1 MTAPTVQAF
10 INFSTG
16 PSFAQ
21 AMILDT
27 GILGTNILADAA
39 AVIVDV
45 SDQIN
50 AISIQR
56 GRNAQAD
63 QFQAGTLSLRILDQ
77 NGDFNPQNV
86 SGPYYNLLQPMV
98 KVSIVA
104 TSLSVTYPLFS
115 GFITNYLTTQ
125 PNNSVD
131 TLNYT
136 TIQAVDAM
144 RLVQMAQ
151 ITTVAGSSAGDLTS
165 TRVSQILDQISWP
178 ATMRSIETGLS
189 TVQANPNTAT
199 TALSAAQKCELV
211 EFGAFYVDASGSF
224 VFKNRTTTS
233 TSVSGAPRVFNDN
246 GSNLHYFNADWVL
259 NDVLVYNQASVTPT
273 GGTAQV
279 VVNAASV
286 TKYFAHSYNQTAT
299 MFSSDADA
307 LQYAQAYIASR
318 AETSIRCDALIL
330 DLYYPD
336 DAMVLAALELDFF
349 DPVTVSTTQPG
360 GSILT
365 KTLQI
370 FGVNYQISPNSWRQT
385 FTTLEPIIDSFILDS
400 TLYGILDTSVLSY

>member
-27 GILGTNILADAA
+27 GILGTNVLADAT

-63 QFQAGTLSLRILDQ
+63 QFQAGTLSLRIIDQ

-98 KVSIVA
+98 KVSITA
-104 TSLSVTYPLFS
+104 TSLGITYPLFS

-125 PNNSVD
+125 PNNSID

-307 LQYAQAYIASR
+307 LQYAQAYIGSR
-318 AETSIRCDALIL
+318 AETSIRCDALLL

-336 DAMVLAALELDFF
+336 AAMVLAALELDFF
-349 DPVTVSTTQPG
+349 DPVTISTTQPG

-365 KTLQI
+365 KTLQV

-385 FTTLEPIIDSFILDS
+385 FTTLEPIIDSFILNS

>member
-27 GILGTNILADAA
+27 GILDTNILADAA

-45 SDQIN
+45 SNLIN

-86 SGPYYNLLQPMV
+86 SGPYYNLLNPMV
-98 KVSIVA
+98 KVLITA
-104 TSLSVTYPLFS
+104 TSLNVTYPLFS

-125 PNNSVD
+125 PNESIE
-131 TLNYT
+131 TLAYT

-151 ITTVAGSSAGDLTS
+151 ITTVAGSTAGDLTS
-165 TRVSQILDQISWP
+165 TRVGLILDQISWP
-178 ATMRSIETGLS
+178 ASMREIETGLS
-189 TVQANPNTAT
+189 TVQANPNTAI

-233 TSVSGAPRVFNDN
+233 TSVSGTPRVFNDN
-246 GSNLHYFNADWVL
+246 GTNLPYFNADWVL
-259 NDVLVYNQASVTPT
+259 NDVLVYNQASVTRT
-273 GGTAQV
+273 GGTAQT
-279 VVNAASV
+279 VVNAPSV

-318 AETSIRCDALIL
+318 AETSVRCDSLIL

-336 DAMVLAALELDFF
+336 AAMVLAALELDFF

-365 KTLQI
+365 KTLQV
-370 FGVNYQISPNSWRQT
+370 FGVNYQITPNSWKQN
-385 FTTLEPIIDSFILDS
+385 FTTLEAIIDSFILDYS
-400 TLYGILDTSVLSY
+400 ELDDATSILSY

>member
-1 MTAPTVQAF
+1 MTAPTVQAY

-27 GILGTNILADAA
+27 GILDTNILADAA

-125 PNNSVD
+125 PNNSID

-165 TRVSQILDQISWP
+165 TRISQILDQISWP

-336 DAMVLAALELDFF
+336 AAMVLAALELDFF
-349 DPVTVSTTQPG
+349 DPVTVNTTQPG
-360 GSILT
+360 GSVLS
-365 KTLQI
+365 KTLQV

-385 FTTLEPIIDSFILDS
+385 FTTLEPIIDSFILNS

>member
-27 GILGTNILADAA
+27 GILDTNILADAA

-98 KVSIVA
+98 KVQITA
-104 TSLSVTYPLFS
+104 TSLGVTYPLFS

-125 PNNSVD
+125 PNNSID

-233 TSVSGAPRVFNDN
+233 TSVSGTPKVFNDN
-246 GSNLHYFNADWVL
+246 GTNLHYFNADWVL

-336 DAMVLAALELDFF
+336 AAMVLAALELDFF

-365 KTLQI
+365 KTLQV

-385 FTTLEPIIDSFILDS
+385 FTTLEPIIDSFILNS

>member
-27 GILGTNILADAA
+27 GILDTNILADAA

-279 VVNAASV
+279 VVDAASV

-307 LQYAQAYIASR
+307 LEYAQAYIASR

-365 KTLQI
+365 KTLQV

>member
-1 MTAPTVQAF
+1 MTAPTVQAY

-27 GILGTNILADAA
+27 GILDTNILADAA

-125 PNNSVD
+125 PNNSID

-165 TRVSQILDQISWP
+165 TRISQILDQISWP

-336 DAMVLAALELDFF
+336 AAMVLAALELDFF
-349 DPVTVSTTQPG
+349 DPVTVNTTQPG
-360 GSILT
+360 GSVLS
-365 KTLQI
+365 KTLQV

-385 FTTLEPIIDSFILDS
+385 FTTLEPIIDSFQLNS

>member
-27 GILGTNILADAA
+27 GILDTNILADAA

-104 TSLSVTYPLFS
+104 TSLSITYPLFS

-125 PNNSVD
+125 PNNSID

-233 TSVSGAPRVFNDN
+233 TSVSGTPRVFNDN
-246 GSNLHYFNADWVL
+246 GSNLHYFTADWVL

-307 LQYAQAYIASR
+307 LNYATMYIASR
-318 AETSIRCDALIL
+318 AETSIRVDSLLL

-349 DPVTVSTTQPG
+349 DPVTVNTTQPG

-365 KTLQI
+365 KTLQV

-385 FTTLEPIIDSFILDS
+385 FTTLEPIIDSFILNS

>member
-1 MTAPTVQAF
+1 MTAPTVQAY

-16 PSFAQ
+16 PQTAQ

-27 GILGTNILADAA
+27 GILDTNILADAA

-63 QFQAGTLSLRILDQ
+63 QFQAGTLSLRILDTT
-77 NGDFNPQNV
+77 GSFNPQNL

-98 KVSIVA
+98 KVSITA
-104 TSLSVTYPLFS
+104 TSLNVVYPLFS

-125 PNNSVD
+125 PNNSAD

-151 ITTVAGSSAGDLTS
+151 ITTVSGSSAGDLTS

-211 EFGAFYVDASGSF
+211 EFGAFYVDPSGSF

-233 TSVSGAPRVFNDN
+233 TSVSGTPRVFNDN
-246 GSNLHYFNADWVL
+246 GTGLHYFNSDWLL
-259 NDVLVYNQASVTPT
+259 NDILIYNQASVTRT
-273 GGTAQV
+273 GGSAQV
-279 VVNAASV
+279 VVDAASV

-307 LQYAQAYIASR
+307 LDYATMYIASR

-349 DPVTVSTTQPG
+349 DPVTVNTTQPG

-365 KTLQI
+365 KTLQV

-385 FTTLEPIIDSFILDS
+385 FTTLEPIIDSFILNS

>member
-27 GILGTNILADAA
+27 GILDTNILADAA

-98 KVSIVA
+98 KVQITA
-104 TSLSVTYPLFS
+104 TSLSVVYPLFS

-125 PNNSVD
+125 PNNSAD

-178 ATMRSIETGLS
+178 ASMREIETGLS
-189 TVQANPNTAT
+189 TVQANPNTAI

-233 TSVSGAPRVFNDN
+233 TSVSGTPRVFNDN
-246 GSNLHYFNADWVL
+246 GTNLSYFNADWVL

-279 VVNAASV
+279 VVDAASV

-318 AETSIRCDALIL
+318 AETSIRCDSLLL

-336 DAMVLAALELDFF
+336 AAMVLAALELDFF

-365 KTLQI
+365 KTLQV
-370 FGVNYQISPNSWRQT
+370 FGVNYQITPNSWKQN
-385 FTTLEPIIDSFILDS
+385 FTTLEAIIDSFILDYS
-400 TLYGILDTSVLSY
+400 ELDDATSILSY

>member
-27 GILGTNILADAA
+27 GILDTNILADAA

-45 SDQIN
+45 SNLIN

-86 SGPYYNLLQPMV
+86 SGPYYNSLNPMV
-98 KVSIVA
+98 KVLITA
-104 TSLSVTYPLFS
+104 TSLNVTYPLFS

-125 PNNSVD
+125 PNESIE
-131 TLNYT
+131 TLAYT

-151 ITTVAGSSAGDLTS
+151 ITTVAGSTAGDLTS
-165 TRVSQILDQISWP
+165 TRIGLILDQISWP
-178 ATMRSIETGLS
+178 ASMREIETGLS
-189 TVQANPNTAT
+189 TVQANPNTAI

-233 TSVSGAPRVFNDN
+233 TSVSGTPRVFNDN
-246 GSNLHYFNADWVL
+246 GTNLPYFNADWVL
-259 NDVLVYNQASVTPT
+259 NDVLVYNQASVTRT
-273 GGTAQV
+273 GGTAQT
-279 VVNAASV
+279 VVNAPSV

-318 AETSIRCDALIL
+318 AETSIRCDSLIL
-330 DLYYPD
+330 DLYYPNA
-336 DAMVLAALELDFF
+336 AMVLAALELDFF

-365 KTLQI
+365 KTLQV
-370 FGVNYQISPNSWRQT
+370 FGVNYQITPNSWKQN
-385 FTTLEPIIDSFILDS
+385 FTTLEAIIDSFILDYS
-400 TLYGILDTSVLSY
+400 ELDDATSILSY

>member
-125 PNNSVD
+125 PNNSID

-233 TSVSGAPRVFNDN
+233 TSVSGTPKVFNDN
-246 GSNLHYFNADWVL
+246 GTNLHYFNADWVL
-259 NDVLVYNQASVTPT
+259 NDVLVYNQASVTRT

-336 DAMVLAALELDFF
+336 AAMVLAALELDFF

-365 KTLQI
+365 KTLQV

-385 FTTLEPIIDSFILDS
+385 FTTLEPIIDSFILDYS
-400 TLYGILDTSVLSY
+400 QLDSGVLTY

>member
-27 GILGTNILADAA
+27 GILDTNILADAA

-104 TSLSVTYPLFS
+104 TSLSITYPLFS

-125 PNNSVD
+125 PNNSAD

-178 ATMRSIETGLS
+178 ASMREIETGLS

-199 TALSAAQKCELV
+199 TALLAAQKCELV
-211 EFGAFYVDASGSF
+211 EFGAFYVDPSGSF

-233 TSVSGAPRVFNDN
+233 TSVSGTPRVFNDN
-246 GSNLHYFNADWVL
+246 GTGLHYFNSDWVL
-259 NDVLVYNQASVTPT
+259 NDILIYNQASVTPT

-279 VVNAASV
+279 VVDAASV

-318 AETSIRCDALIL
+318 AETSIRCDALLL

-349 DPVTVSTTQPG
+349 DPVTISTTQPG

-365 KTLQI
+365 KTLQV
-370 FGVNYQISPNSWRQT
+370 FGVNYQISPNSWKQN
-385 FTTLEPIIDSFILDS
+385 FTTLEPILDGFVLDYSQLDS
-400 TLYGILDTSVLSY
+400 GVLSY

>member
-27 GILGTNILADAA
+27 GILDTNILADAVS
-39 AVIVDV
+39 VIVDV
-45 SDQIN
+45 SNQIN

-63 QFQAGTLSLRILDQ
+63 QFQAGTLSLRIIDQ

-86 SGPYYNLLQPMV
+86 SGPYYNLLQPMI
-98 KVSIVA
+98 KVSITA
-104 TSLSVTYPLFS
+104 TSLGVVYPLFS
-115 GFITNYLTTQ
+115 GFVTNYLTTQ
-125 PNNSVD
+125 PNNSID

-178 ATMRSIETGLS
+178 TSMRNIETGLS
-189 TVQANPNTAT
+189 TVQANPDTAT

-233 TSVSGAPRVFNDN
+233 TSVSGTPKVFDDT
-246 GSNLHYFNADWVL
+246 GAHLHYYNAEWIL
-259 NDVLVYNQASVTPT
+259 NDILVYNQASITRI
-273 GGTAQV
+273 GGTAQTYTD
-279 VVNAASV
+279 AASV

-299 MFSSDADA
+299 MFSSDDDA
-307 LQYAQAYIASR
+307 LKYAQAYIASR

-336 DAMVLAALELDFF
+336 AAMVLAALELDFF
-349 DPVTVSTTQPG
+349 DPVTISTTQPG
-360 GSILT
+360 GSVLT
-365 KTLQI
+365 KTLQV

>member
-27 GILGTNILADAA
+27 GILDTNILADAA

-98 KVSIVA
+98 KVSITA
-104 TSLSVTYPLFS
+104 TSLSVVYPLFS

-125 PNNSVD
+125 PNNSTD

-151 ITTVAGSSAGDLTS
+151 ITTVAGSTAGDLTS

-178 ATMRSIETGLS
+178 ASMRSIETGLT

-233 TSVSGAPRVFNDN
+233 TSVSGTPRVFNDN

-259 NDVLVYNQASVTPT
+259 NDVLVYNQASVTRT
-273 GGTAQV
+273 GGSAQV
-279 VVNAASV
+279 VVDAASV

-299 MFSSDADA
+299 MFNSDADA
-307 LQYAQAYIASR
+307 LNYATMYIASR

-349 DPVTVSTTQPG
+349 DPVTISTTQPG

-365 KTLQI
+365 KTLQV

>member
-27 GILGTNILADAA
+27 GILDTNILADAA

-125 PNNSVD
+125 PNNSAD

-165 TRVSQILDQISWP
+165 TRVGQILDQISWP
-178 ATMRSIETGLS
+178 NSMRSIETGLS

-233 TSVSGAPRVFNDN
+233 TSVSGTPRVFNDN
-246 GSNLHYFNADWVL
+246 GTGLHYFNSDWVL
-259 NDVLVYNQASVTPT
+259 NDILIYNQASVTRT

-336 DAMVLAALELDFF
+336 AAMVLAALELDFF
-349 DPVTVSTTQPG
+349 DPITVSTTQPG

-365 KTLQI
+365 KTLQV
-370 FGVNYQISPNSWRQT
+370 FGVNYQISPNSWRQIL
-385 FTTLEPIIDSFILDS
+385 TTLEPILDSFILNS

>member
-21 AMILDT
+21 AMILNT
-27 GILGTNILADAA
+27 GILDTNILADAA

-77 NGDFNPQNV
+77 NGDWNPQNV
-86 SGPYYNLLQPMV
+86 TGPYANLLNPMI
-98 KVSIVA
+98 KVSITA
-104 TSLSVTYPLFS
+104 TSLGVVYPLFS

-125 PNNSVD
+125 PNNSTD

-178 ATMRSIETGLS
+178 ASMRSIETGLS

-259 NDVLVYNQASVTPT
+259 NDVLVYNQASVTRT
-273 GGTAQV
+273 GGSAQV

-336 DAMVLAALELDFF
+336 AAMVLAALELDFF
-349 DPVTVSTTQPG
+349 DPVTISTTQPG

-365 KTLQI
+365 KTLQV

-385 FTTLEPIIDSFILDS
+385 FTTLEPIIDSFILNS